1 LPLGG
6 DREHGSHKGFG
17 LSATVDILSAVLSGA
32 NYGPWVPPFVA
43 FLEPSDDPVG
53 LGIGHFVGA
62 MRVDGFRPVE
72 EFKTHMDNWINRF
85 KSASTTDPDQKVIIP
100 GEPELEA
107 EAERRANGIPIV
119 DAVLADLN
127 GLAKRF
133 GIAKV

>member
-1 LPLGG
+1 M
-6 DREHGSHKGFG
+6 
-17 LSATVDILSAVLSGA
+17 
-32 NYGPWVPPFVA
+32 A
-43 FLEPSDDPVG
+43 FLEPSDNPVG

-72 EFKTHMDNWINRF
+72 EFKTHIDNWIHRF

-107 EAERRANGIPIV
+107 EAERKANGIPIV

-127 GLAKRF
+127 GLAERF
-133 GIAKV
+133 GIAKL